1 MSDYSK
7 KYMIFLTVCFVR
19 KIKDL
24 YTKNYTLTYDSCQ
37 ETFVRKSIHYL
48 TVFEKFITVRIFQDF
63 ERLLPVLSPAK
74 AGGRSDGNKYY

>member
-7 KYMIFLTVCFVR
+7 KCMIFLTVCFVR

-37 ETFVRKSIHYL
+37 ETFVRKSIPFLYCAKNAQRYEDFGIL
-48 TVFEKFITVRIFQDF
+48 NGATDFIG
-63 ERLLPVLSPAK
+63 
-74 AGGRSDGNKYY
+74 AGDSTAQIKK